1 MTGSGR
7 EPPGNQDERPPA
19 SAVRYLPAVLSRLAV
34 EHAPV
39 GLVLVDGQGLI
50 RWASAGFRR
59 LLDRHDEALE
69 GHSIEEWFDCPGFLA
84 FQRDVLASLEG
95 GWQQV
100 RLASQGAASQG
111 ADREPGRLVLVSV
124 SAVEPETGDAL
135 RLLSVIDPLEAPEV
149 AAAPETAPY
158 LASVWRFEDRL
169 RHALE
174 RADRLQGQV
183 GLLMLRLARPA
194 APDAADDDELGGRV
208 GRRLAHTLRREDSL
222 AKLAP
227 GCWGVLI
234 EPPLSPEGL
243 QTAALRCLEAMEA
256 PVLVDERALLPS
268 LSIGIAIHPEDGETP
283 EQLLASAES
292 ALRRAGPSRYAFFD
306 DGLRRRLAAS
316 LNFRQQLQA
325 ALLEPEAHFQLLFQP
340 QLELRSGRCVGLEA
354 LVRWRHPRDG
364 LLTPEHFLPTVAE
377 LGQQVRLDRWVITE
391 AIAQRTAW
399 RAAGSRLA
407 ELGVA
412 VNAHVDLLD
421 QAVFD
426 RRPLDVFLRQQG
438 LEPGW
443 LCLELAQ
450 QGLIDRAGP
459 QAHLLRRLQRLGVG
473 LAVNDIGTGP
483 LDLLNLTSLPVSRVK
498 LSPVLL
504 DSFDALEAG
513 NALEAL
519 LRCLE
524 VLCLESVLVG
534 VETAPQLEAA
544 RRLGVTLAQGRLLG
558 APQSAEALEAW
569 WAARAVSG

>member
-7 EPPGNQDERPPA
+7 EPPGNQGERPPT

-39 GLVLVDGQGLI
+39 GLVLVDDQGLI

-69 GHSIEEWFDCPGFLA
+69 GHSIEDLFDCPDFLA
-84 FQRDVLASLEG
+84 PRRDVLASLDR

-100 RLASQGAASQG
+100 RLAS
-111 ADREPGRLVLVSV
+111 REPGQDLGRLVLVSV
-124 SAVEPETGDAL
+124 SAVEPEAGNAL
-135 RLLSVIDPLEAPEV
+135 RLLSVIDPREAPEKV
-149 AAAPETAPY
+149 AAASEAPPY

-183 GLLMLRLARPA
+183 GLLMLRLERPVA
-194 APDAADDDELGGRV
+194 SAAADDDELGGRV
-208 GRRLAHTLRREDSL
+208 GRRLAYTLRREDSL

-316 LNFRQQLQA
+316 LDFRQQLQA
-325 ALLEPEAHFQLLFQP
+325 ALLEPESHFQLLFQP

-391 AIAQRTAW
+391 AIAQRAAW

-473 LAVNDIGTGP
+473 LAINDIGTGP

-504 DSFDALEAG
+504 DSLDALEVG

-544 RRLGVTLAQGRLLG
+544 RRLGVTLVQGRLLG

-569 WAARAVSG
+569 WAARAASG